1 MPMAGNRV
9 KNVLLSCAHDKGV
22 GGVQVVVRDLTNWLE
37 QNARR
42 VHFIHDAPL
51 RRVRLMET
59 TNGWGRRAFV
69 CPMPVVVRDSVL
81 VSLPVF
87 LAYLPIAFCQLAWV
101 IHRKKIDVVNCH
113 YLMPYFLH
121 LVIAA
126 RLLRVPVVVSVHGAD
141 IDGYAESAWAHRL
154 VYRLIMRGADRIVAC
169 SDALA
174 RRTMEVFPDV
184 RRKVTYVHNGLDL
197 SCYAVAPEPRPL
209 PRPFLLCVCR
219 HVHKKGVDTLL
230 RAFALISPDVP
241 DVSLVLV
248 GDGPLLEE
256 HKLMARTLQIE
267 HQVVFIGN
275 VAHEDVSTFLAAC
288 ALFVLPSR
296 LEPFGL
302 VLLEAAHY
310 GKGMIA
316 TRVGGVPEII
326 TDGVDGVLVE
336 PDEPAGMAAQIL
348 ALVRQ
353 PDDAARLG
361 VRAREMLMTR
371 FLWKDRILD
380 YIAIYEGRPESLADV
395 SVSKLRQRLRANR
408 RPV

>member
-1 MPMAGNRV
+1 MAWTSRV
-9 KNVLLSCAHDKGV
+9 TRWHPSL
-22 GGVQVVVRDLTNWLE
+22 
-37 QNARR
+37 
-42 VHFIHDAPL
+42 VHY
-51 RRVRLMET
+51 
-59 TNGWGRRAFV
+59 
-69 CPMPVVVRDSVL
+69 S
-81 VSLPVF
+81 
-87 LAYLPIAFCQLAWV
+87 
-101 IHRKKIDVVNCH
+101 
-113 YLMPYFLH
+113 
-121 LVIAA
+121 
-126 RLLRVPVVVSVHGAD
+126 
-141 IDGYAESAWAHRL
+141 
-154 VYRLIMRGADRIVAC
+154 
-169 SDALA
+169 
-174 RRTMEVFPDV
+174 
-184 RRKVTYVHNGLDL
+184 
-197 SCYAVAPEPRPL
+197 
-209 PRPFLLCVCR
+209 RPFLLCVCR